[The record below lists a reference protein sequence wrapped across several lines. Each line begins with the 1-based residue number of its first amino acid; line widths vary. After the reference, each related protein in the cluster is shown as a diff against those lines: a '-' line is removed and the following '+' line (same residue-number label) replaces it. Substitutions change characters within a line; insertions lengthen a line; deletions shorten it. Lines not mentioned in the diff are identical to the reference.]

1 MTILPLHGKIS
12 SPPPK
17 HVLWLVVDA
26 GGVQVSD
33 VIVTEFGDFKFG
45 GVGFEITLYDD
56 CVLLLAL

>member
-1 MTILPLHGKIS
+1 MEKYQVLP
-12 SPPPK
+12 PQ